1 MRDPLHARL
10 GSREREILE
19 AVYALGAASATEVVE
34 YLDDPD
40 GYDSIRITL
49 ANLERKG
56 LLERE
61 REGRSYT
68 YSPAVSPEAAR
79 GPAMSRLLRTFFAGS
94 TSRAV
99 LAFLDMSEDELSEE
113 ELDRIAAWIEE
124 HGGSAEANGA
134 TDGGG

>member
-19 AVYALGAASATEVVE
+19 AVYALEEASATEVVD
-34 YLDDPD
+34 YLDDPE

-49 ANLERKG
+49 ANLHRKG

-61 REGRSYT
+61 RDGRSYL
-68 YSPAVSPEAAR
+68 YSPAVAHEAAR
-79 GPAMSRLLRTFFAGS
+79 TPAMNRLLRTFFAGS

-99 LAFLDMSEDELSEE
+99 LAFLDMSEDDLSEE
-113 ELDRIAAWIEE
+113 ELERIAAWIEE
-124 HGGSAEANGA
+124 RAEATGENGNR
-134 TDGGG
+134 TG